1 MLVSY
6 CALCGKKKSP
16 FCKIENSKILTI
28 NLKILK
34 SLTIFLTGNKFMP
47 GLHLKQPRFRETG
60 ILKHLY
66 RNELGKTWFTR
77 DAVASNIK
85 YLARRTISDK
95 ILKDRGYEIAKTLN
109 KNLKYL
115 LCVADVF
122 TKYAID

>member
-1 MLVSY
+1 M
-6 CALCGKKKSP
+6 
-16 FCKIENSKILTI
+16 
-28 NLKILK
+28 
-34 SLTIFLTGNKFMP
+34 TGNKFMP
-47 GLHLKQPRFRETG
+47 GLHLKQPRFRETEQ
-60 ILKHLY
+60 KRLY

-77 DAVASNIK
+77 DAVASDIK

-122 TKYAID
+122 SKYAID

>member
-16 FCKIENSKILTI
+16 FCKMKNYKILTI
-28 NLKILK
+28 NLKFLK

-47 GLHLKQPRFRETG
+47 GLHLKQPRFRETEQ
-60 ILKHLY
+60 KRLY

-122 TKYAID
+122 SKYAID

>member
-1 MLVSY
+1 M
-6 CALCGKKKSP
+6 
-16 FCKIENSKILTI
+16 
-28 NLKILK
+28 
-34 SLTIFLTGNKFMP
+34 TGNKFMP
-47 GLHLKQPRFRETG
+47 GLHLKQPRFRETEQ
-60 ILKHLY
+60 KRLY
-66 RNELGKTWFTR
+66 RNESGKTWFAR

-122 TKYAID
+122 SKYAID